1 MKRAGLFLIAV
12 SFVFAADGPHFEIS
26 DASGKKPGGVV
37 VAAGQAGADGWFP
50 VNVVKGKGKQEVVW
64 PFDRMA
70 TLPDGP
76 EAIPV
81 IVIQVDDQKAL
92 TNPRVVAAIA
102 TPFVM
107 GLTPL
112 GLVGSKTGLDPEALD
127 QALMAL
133 VQSSDP
139 FEKGLGLLY
148 AKRYAEAADEL
159 SRALKARQRQLTRVP
174 SEIYPLAILYGQAL
188 VGQKKLDEAAVAFLT
203 AIKQRPSEL
212 MPRGLR
218 SDALVRAGKPDAVEH
233 W

>member
-1 MKRAGLFLIAV
+1 MNKAGLFLIAAALL
-12 SFVFAADGPHFEIS
+12 SGADGPHFDVT
-26 DASGKKPGGVV
+26 DARGKKPAGVV
-37 VAAGQAGADGWFP
+37 IAAGKAGADGWFP
-50 VNVVKGKGKQEVVW
+50 VNVVKGKGEREVVW

-70 TLPDGP
+70 ALPDGP
-76 EAIPV
+76 EPIPA
-81 IVIQVDDQKAL
+81 IVIQVGDQTAL
-92 TNPRVVAAIA
+92 TNPRVVAAVT

-112 GLVGSKTGLDPEALD
+112 GLIGIKTGLDPEALD

-159 SRALKARQRQLTRVP
+159 SRALKERQRQLTRVP

-188 VGQKKLDEAAVAFLT
+188 LGQKKFDAAAVAFLT
-203 AIKQRPSEL
+203 AIKQRPSDL
-212 MPRGLR
+212 LPRGLR

-233 W
+233 

>member
-50 VNVVKGKGKQEVVW
+50 VNVVKGKQEVVW

-81 IVIQVDDQKAL
+81 IVIQVGDQKAL

-203 AIKQRPSEL
+203 AITQRPSEL